1 MNKYHYQETLI
12 INVDVYAKS
21 KQDAQDK
28 VASALG
34 IVLGS
39 IDSLHSK
46 EEDIRDYSLDTISVE
61 VSDADDE

>member
-21 KQDAQDK
+21 KQEAQDK

-34 IVLGS
+34 SALCS
-39 IDSLHSK
+39 IDKIGSL
-46 EEDIRDYSLDTISVE
+46 EEDIRDWSLDTIE
-61 VSDADDE
+61 VNVSEEE